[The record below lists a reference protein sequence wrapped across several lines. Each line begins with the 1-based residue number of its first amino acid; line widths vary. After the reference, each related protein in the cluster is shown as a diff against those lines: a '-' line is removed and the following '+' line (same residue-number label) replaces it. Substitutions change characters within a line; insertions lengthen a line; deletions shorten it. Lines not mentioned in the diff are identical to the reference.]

1 MCSALLECQYIVG
14 IISCRLLS
22 EGALRENLADV
33 PRGSLFR
40 FESASGLGWLV
51 AFDLFHYYDSV
62 MVIDEDFGE
71 LLSILLRKAY
81 MKLLRV
87 CLHPVQI

>member
-1 MCSALLECQYIVG
+1 MCTALLEGQYIVG

-40 FESASGLGWLV
+40 FVSASRLGWLI
-51 AFDLFHYYDSV
+51 AFDLFNYYDSV
-62 MVIDEDFGE
+62 MVVDEDFG
-71 LLSILLRKAY
+71 
-81 MKLLRV
+81 
-87 CLHPVQI
+87 